1 MGFFRSMFNL
11 LRFNKTNWRAVALCV
26 FAATIFWF
34 FNALNKSYTT
44 NITFPLAFDYS
55 HENYVAVNPLPKK
68 IRINVTGIGWNL
80 FRKSAGVKVAPLVI
94 PLNRPSE
101 VRKIVGSTLPALF
114 SNQLDGLEINFV
126 VTDTIYLNIQ
136 PKAGRWLT
144 LALDSVEQNIKPN
157 YTLVGNVRII
167 PDSIFVEGPLNLV
180 TKLKEPIQLAI
191 PQNIDENY
199 RQDVEV
205 VLPDGQFFRR
215 NPPTVDV
222 TFDVEK
228 LVEVRDSIKLALA
241 NIPSGTW
248 PVIGIK
254 KIPATIGIRESQLS
268 QFKVDS
274 VRAVLDLKDFKRG
287 DRKLLPSV
295 QGLPSFS
302 RVVRI
307 DSVRIRL

>member
-1 MGFFRSMFNL
+1 MGFFTSMFNL
-11 LRFNKTNWRAVALCV
+11 LRFNKTNWKAVALCV

-44 NITFPLAFDYS
+44 NITLPLAFDYS
-55 HENYVAVNPLPKK
+55 HENYIAVSPLPKK

-126 VTDTIYLNIQ
+126 VTDTIYLNVQ

-144 LALDSVEQNIKPN
+144 VTVDSVEQNIKSN
-157 YTLVGNVRII
+157 YTLVGTVRII

-180 TKLKEPIQLAI
+180 TKLKEPIQLVI

-205 VLPDGQFFRR
+205 ILPDGQLFRR

-222 TFDVEK
+222 AFDVEK
-228 LVEVRDSIKLALA
+228 LIEVRDSVKLELA

-254 KIPATIGIRESQLS
+254 KIPVTIGIRESQVS
-268 QFKVDS
+268 QFDADS

-287 DRKLLPSV
+287 DRKLLPAV
-295 QGLPSFS
+295 HGLPSFS
-302 RVVRI
+302 RVMRI

>member
-1 MGFFRSMFNL
+1 MRFLRSLFNL
-11 LRFNKTNWRAVALCV
+11 LRFNKTNWKAVVLCV

-44 NITFPLAFDYS
+44 NITLPLAFDYS
-55 HENYVAVNPLPKK
+55 HENYIAVNPLPKK

-80 FRKSAGVKVAPLVI
+80 FRKSTGVKISPLVI

-126 VTDTIYLNIQ
+126 VTDTIHLNIQ

-144 LALDSVEQNIKPN
+144 VALDSVEQNIKPD
-157 YTLVGNVRII
+157 YTLVSNVRII
-167 PDSIFVEGPLNLV
+167 PDSIFVDGPLNLV
-180 TKLKEPIQLAI
+180 TKLKEPIQLTI
-191 PQNIDENY
+191 PQNIDENF

-205 VLPDGQFFRR
+205 VLPDGQLFRR

-222 TFDVEK
+222 AFDVER
-228 LVEVRDSIKLALA
+228 LIEVRDSIQLTLV

-248 PVIGIK
+248 PVIGIN
-254 KIPATIGIRESQLS
+254 KIPVTIRIRESQLS
-268 QFKVDS
+268 QFNPDS
-274 VRAVLDLKDFKRG
+274 ARAVLDLKDFRRG
-287 DRKLLPSV
+287 DKKLIPFIK
-295 QGLPSFS
+295 GLPPFS
-302 RVVRI
+302 HVVKV
-307 DSVRIRL
+307 DSIHIRL

>member
-1 MGFFRSMFNL
+1 MFNL
-11 LRFNKTNWRAVALCV
+11 FRFNKTNWRAVALCV

-55 HENYVAVNPLPKK
+55 HENYVAVSPLPKK

-101 VRKIVGSTLPALF
+101 VRKIVGSTLPPLF

-126 VTDTIYLNIQ
+126 VTDTIYLNVQ

-144 LALDSVEQNIKPN
+144 VAVDSVEQNIKSN
-157 YTLVGNVRII
+157 YTLVGNVRIV

-205 VLPDGQFFRR
+205 VLPDGQLFRR

-222 TFDVEK
+222 VFDVEK
-228 LVEVRDSIKLALA
+228 LIEVRDSIKLELA
-241 NIPSGTW
+241 NVPSGTW

-254 KIPATIGIRESQLS
+254 KIPVTIGVRESQVS
-268 QFKVDS
+268 QFDINS
-274 VRAVLDLKDFKRG
+274 ARAVLDLKDFRRG
-287 DRKLLPSV
+287 DRKLIPV
-295 QGLPSFS
+295 VHGLPSFS
-302 RVVRI
+302 RIVKI
-307 DSVRIRL
+307 DSIRIRL

>member
-11 LRFNKTNWRAVALCV
+11 FRFNKTNWRAVALCV

-55 HENYVAVNPLPKK
+55 HENYVAVSPLPKK

-101 VRKIVGSTLPALF
+101 VRKIVGSTLPPLF

-126 VTDTIYLNIQ
+126 VTDTIYLNVQ

-144 LALDSVEQNIKPN
+144 VAVDSVEQNIKSN
-157 YTLVGNVRII
+157 YTLVGNVRIV

-205 VLPDGQFFRR
+205 VLPDGQLFRR

-222 TFDVEK
+222 VFDVEK
-228 LVEVRDSIKLALA
+228 LIEVRDSIKLELA
-241 NIPSGTW
+241 NVPSGTW

-254 KIPATIGIRESQLS
+254 KIPVTIGVRESQVS
-268 QFKVDS
+268 QFDINS
-274 VRAVLDLKDFKRG
+274 ARAVLDLKDFRRG
-287 DRKLLPSV
+287 DRKLIPV
-295 QGLPSFS
+295 VHGLPSFS
-302 RVVRI
+302 RIVKI
-307 DSVRIRL
+307 DSIRIRL